1 MENDRLNDYLQ
12 SIENGVDEWG
22 NDVQIIMVVVAQKR
36 PDVYNGIKQLT
47 LVQLGIPSQVD
58 KYFYSYFNHYIK
70 NNKSLKKIF
79 ISRC

>member
-12 SIENGVDEWG
+12 SIDNGVDEWG

-36 PDVYNGIKQLT
+36 PDVYNAVKQLT

-58 KYFYSYFNHYIK
+58 KYLYNYFNHYVL
-70 NNKSLKKIF
+70 KSLILQ
-79 ISRC
+79 

>member
-58 KYFYSYFNHYIK
+58 KYFINI
-70 NNKSLKKIF
+70 LI
-79 ISRC
+79 II

>member
-36 PDVYNGIKQLT
+36 PDVYNAVKQLT

-58 KYFYSYFNHYIK
+58 KYLYNYFNHYVL
-70 NNKSLKKIF
+70 KSLILQ
-79 ISRC
+79 

>member
-12 SIENGVDEWG
+12 SIENGVGKWG

-58 KYFYSYFNHYIK
+58 KYFYNYFNHYIK
-70 NNKSLKKIF
+70 KE
-79 ISRC
+79 

>member
-12 SIENGVDEWG
+12 SIENGVGKWG

-58 KYFYSYFNHYIK
+58 KYFINI
-70 NNKSLKKIF
+70 LI
-79 ISRC
+79 II